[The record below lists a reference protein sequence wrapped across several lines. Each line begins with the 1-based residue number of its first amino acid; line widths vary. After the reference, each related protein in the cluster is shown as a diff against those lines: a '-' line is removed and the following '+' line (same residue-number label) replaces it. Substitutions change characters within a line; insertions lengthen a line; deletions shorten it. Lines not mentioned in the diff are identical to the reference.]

1 MFTPKDN
8 KIIPP
13 EPITIEEEKQN
24 LLSKT
29 LNPGFKLLFKEKTF
43 DRIFSPIKKG
53 EKINYEKEKK
63 IRRNVKAYRDCIGK
77 MFEEQGKI
85 SKIPKV
91 TEKPCNTDF
100 QVFSKEA
107 KNNLSD
113 RYYYEI
119 NKNQW

>member
-1 MFTPKDN
+1 
-8 KIIPP
+8 
-13 EPITIEEEKQN
+13 
-24 LLSKT
+24 
-29 LNPGFKLLFKEKTF
+29 
-43 DRIFSPIKKG
+43 
-53 EKINYEKEKK
+53 
-63 IRRNVKAYRDCIGK
+63 

-100 QVFSKEA
+100 QVYSKEA